1 MEFPV
6 WLLHAVRS
14 PADLYEK
21 GKPGLTQLLPEPKP
35 VSYTHLAEELANYGE
50 PDFVSFNAS
59 KAKVDNYMKKIA
71 CLSAL
76 AAVLAFTAGTSV
88 AATSTVTGGYAQ
100 SDAQGQMNKMGGF
113 NLKYRYEEDN
123 SPLGVI
129 GSFTYT
135 EKSRTAS
142 SGDYNKNQYYGIT
155 AGPAYRINDWA
166 SIYGVVGVGYG
177 KFQTTEYPTYKHDTS
192 DYGFSY
198 GAGLQFNPM
207 ENVALD
213 FSYEQSRIRSV
224 DVGTW
229 IAGVGYRF

>member
-1 MEFPV
+1 
-6 WLLHAVRS
+6 
-14 PADLYEK
+14 
-21 GKPGLTQLLPEPKP
+21 
-35 VSYTHLAEELANYGE
+35 
-50 PDFVSFNAS
+50 
-59 KAKVDNYMKKIA
+59 MKKIA

-76 AAVLAFTAGTSV
+76 AAVLAVSAGTAV

-100 SDAQGQMNKMGGF
+100 SDYQGVMNKANGF
-113 NLKYRYEEDN
+113 NLKYRYEQDN
-123 SPLGVI
+123 NPLGVI

-135 EKSRTAS
+135 EKDRSENGA
-142 SGDYNKNQYYGIT
+142 YNKGQYYGIT
-155 AGPAYRINDWA
+155 AGPAYRLNDWA

-177 KFQTTEYPTYKHDTS
+177 KFQNAASPADNHTTS

-198 GAGLQFNPM
+198 GAGLQFNPI

-213 FSYEQSRIRSV
+213 FSYEQSRIRNV

>member
-1 MEFPV
+1 M
-6 WLLHAVRS
+6 
-14 PADLYEK
+14 
-21 GKPGLTQLLPEPKP
+21 
-35 VSYTHLAEELANYGE
+35 N
-50 PDFVSFNAS
+50 
-59 KAKVDNYMKKIA
+59 KIA
-71 CLSAL
+71 RLSAL
-76 AAVLAFTAGTSV
+76 AIVLAATAGTAV

-100 SDAQGQMNKMGGF
+100 SDMQGEANKAGGF
-113 NLKYRYEEDN
+113 NLKYRYEQDN
-123 SPLGVI
+123 NPLGVI

-135 EKSRTAS
+135 EKNGND
-142 SGDYNKNQYYGIT
+142 SGAYNKAQYYGIT
-155 AGPAYRINDWA
+155 AGPAFRINDWA

-177 KFQTTEYPTYKHDTS
+177 KFQANDFPETKSDMS

-198 GAGLQFNPM
+198 GAGLQFNPY

>member
-1 MEFPV
+1 
-6 WLLHAVRS
+6 
-14 PADLYEK
+14 
-21 GKPGLTQLLPEPKP
+21 
-35 VSYTHLAEELANYGE
+35 
-50 PDFVSFNAS
+50 
-59 KAKVDNYMKKIA
+59 MKKIA

-76 AAVLAFTAGTSV
+76 AAVLAVSAGSAV
-88 AATSTVTGGYAQ
+88 AATSTVSGGYAQ
-100 SDAQGQMNKMGGF
+100 SDAQGISNKNSGF
-113 NLKYRYEEDN
+113 NLKYRYEQDN
-123 SPLGVI
+123 NPVGVI

-135 EKSRTAS
+135 EKSRTT
-142 SGDYNKNQYYGIT
+142 GEGVYNKAQYYGIT
-155 AGPAYRINDWA
+155 AGPAFRINDWA

-177 KFQTTEYPTYKHDTS
+177 KFQQTQDVVRHSDTS

>member
-1 MEFPV
+1 
-6 WLLHAVRS
+6 
-14 PADLYEK
+14 
-21 GKPGLTQLLPEPKP
+21 
-35 VSYTHLAEELANYGE
+35 
-50 PDFVSFNAS
+50 
-59 KAKVDNYMKKIA
+59 MKKIA

-76 AAVLAFTAGTSV
+76 AAVLAVSAGSAV

-100 SDAQGQMNKMGGF
+100 SDMQGVMNKTNGF
-113 NLKYRYEEDN
+113 NLKYRYEQDN
-123 SPLGVI
+123 NPLGAI

-135 EKSRTAS
+135 EKDRSEDGA
-142 SGDYNKNQYYGIT
+142 YNKAQYYGIT
-155 AGPAYRINDWA
+155 AGPAYRLNDWA

-177 KFQTTEYPTYKHDTS
+177 KFQNAASPADNHTTS

-198 GAGLQFNPM
+198 GAGMQFNPV

-213 FSYEQSRIRSV
+213 FSYEQSRIRNV

>member
-1 MEFPV
+1 
-6 WLLHAVRS
+6 
-14 PADLYEK
+14 
-21 GKPGLTQLLPEPKP
+21 
-35 VSYTHLAEELANYGE
+35 
-50 PDFVSFNAS
+50 
-59 KAKVDNYMKKIA
+59 MKKIA

-76 AAVLAFTAGTSV
+76 AAVLAVSAGTAV
-88 AATSTVTGGYAQ
+88 AATSTVSGGYAQ
-100 SDAQGQMNKMGGF
+100 SDMQGVMNKANGL
-113 NLKYRYEEDN
+113 NLKYRYEQDN
-123 SPLGVI
+123 NPLGVI

-135 EKSRTAS
+135 EKERS
-142 SGDYNKNQYYGIT
+142 SGDVYNKAQYYGIT
-155 AGPAYRINDWA
+155 AGPAYRLNDWA

-177 KFQTTEYPTYKHDTS
+177 KFNQTNNDGLIRTSDSTS

-198 GAGLQFNPM
+198 GAGMQFNPI

>member
-1 MEFPV
+1 
-6 WLLHAVRS
+6 
-14 PADLYEK
+14 
-21 GKPGLTQLLPEPKP
+21 
-35 VSYTHLAEELANYGE
+35 
-50 PDFVSFNAS
+50 
-59 KAKVDNYMKKIA
+59 MKKIA

-229 IAGVGYRF
+229 IAVLVTASNHFGDIKIRLSGRIFLF

>member
-1 MEFPV
+1 
-6 WLLHAVRS
+6 
-14 PADLYEK
+14 
-21 GKPGLTQLLPEPKP
+21 
-35 VSYTHLAEELANYGE
+35 
-50 PDFVSFNAS
+50 
-59 KAKVDNYMKKIA
+59 MKKIA

-76 AAVLAFTAGTSV
+76 AAVLAVSAGSAV
-88 AATSTVTGGYAQ
+88 AGTSTVTGGYAQ
-100 SDAQGQMNKMGGF
+100 SDMQGVVNKANGF
-113 NLKYRYEEDN
+113 NLKYRYEQDN

-135 EKSRTAS
+135 EKNNNDGGS
-142 SGDYNKNQYYGIT
+142 YNKSQYYGIT

-166 SIYGVVGVGYG
+166 SVYGVVGLGYG
-177 KFQTTEYPTYKHDTS
+177 KFQSTDFPTAKADTS

-198 GAGLQFNPM
+198 GAGVQFNPI

>member
-1 MEFPV
+1 M
-6 WLLHAVRS
+6 
-14 PADLYEK
+14 
-21 GKPGLTQLLPEPKP
+21 
-35 VSYTHLAEELANYGE
+35 N
-50 PDFVSFNAS
+50 
-59 KAKVDNYMKKIA
+59 KIA
-71 CLSAL
+71 RFSAL
-76 AAVLAFTAGTSV
+76 AVVLAASVGTAF

-100 SDAQGQMNKMGGF
+100 SDMQGEANKAGGF
-113 NLKYRYEEDN
+113 NLKYRYEQDN

-135 EKSRTAS
+135 EKDRSE
-142 SGDYNKNQYYGIT
+142 SGVYKKGQYYGIT
-155 AGPAYRINDWA
+155 AGPAYRLNDWA

-177 KFQTTEYPTYKHDTS
+177 KFQNAASPADNHTTS

-198 GAGLQFNPM
+198 GAGLQFNPI

>member
-1 MEFPV
+1 M
-6 WLLHAVRS
+6 
-14 PADLYEK
+14 
-21 GKPGLTQLLPEPKP
+21 GLALDVVMKSLDQNL
-35 VSYTHLAEELANYGE
+35 ELADANDLIE
-50 PDFVSFNAS
+50 A
-59 KAKVDNYMKKIA
+59 AKEGMTVMNGM
-71 CLSAL
+71 
-76 AAVLAFTAGTSV
+76 TS
-88 AATSTVTGGYAQ
+88 
-100 SDAQGQMNKMGGF
+100 
-113 NLKYRYEEDN
+113 EEDN

>member
-1 MEFPV
+1 
-6 WLLHAVRS
+6 
-14 PADLYEK
+14 
-21 GKPGLTQLLPEPKP
+21 
-35 VSYTHLAEELANYGE
+35 
-50 PDFVSFNAS
+50 
-59 KAKVDNYMKKIA
+59 MKKIA

-76 AAVLAFTAGTSV
+76 ACVLAVSVGTAS

-100 SDAQGQMNKMGGF
+100 SDMQGVANKAGGF
-113 NLKYRYEEDN
+113 NLKYRYENDT
-123 SPLGVI
+123 PLGYI

-135 EKSRTAS
+135 EKDRSEN
-142 SGDYNKNQYYGIT
+142 GVYNKGQYYGIT
-155 AGPAYRINDWA
+155 GGPAYRINDWA

-177 KFQTTEYPTYKHDTS
+177 KFQTTAGRLDKTDTS

-198 GAGLQFNPM
+198 GAGMQFNPI

-213 FSYEQSRIRSV
+213 VSYEQSRIRNV